1 MTFIDRAIIRVTA
14 GTGGSGAVS
23 FRREK
28 FVPKG
33 GPDGGD
39 GGRGGSVFLRA
50 DEHLS
55 TLLDY
60 TYRTHWKA
68 ERGEHGKG
76 SNQTG
81 RSGED
86 LYLPVPPGTTVRDA
100 ETGELLGE
108 LLEPGA
114 VLLVARGG
122 RGGRGNARFA
132 TPTHQAP
139 REWEPGEQGE
149 DRKIELVLKLL
160 ADVGLLGPPNAG
172 KSTLL
177 AAVSA
182 ARPKIAD
189 YPFTTLQPVLGVV
202 GLSGGRSFVMADIP
216 GIIEGA
222 HSGRGLGDRF
232 LQHVERT
239 KVLAYLV
246 PLDAS
251 DVQGTYDML
260 RAEAQAYGAGL
271 ADKPHLVVLTKADL
285 LPAGQPA
292 PALHAPQARGMIAIS
307 AVARQGLSDLLERL
321 WELLQTARVAS
332 PPASAG

>member
-1 MTFIDRAIIRVTA
+1 MTFVDRAIIRVTA

-39 GGRGGSVFLRA
+39 GGRGGSVFVRA
-50 DEHLS
+50 DPQLT

-68 ERGEHGKG
+68 ARGEHGKG

-81 RSGED
+81 RSAED
-86 LYLPVPPGTTVRDA
+86 IYLPVPPGTEVRDA
-100 ETGELLGE
+100 QTGKLLGE
-108 LLEPGA
+108 LLRPGD

-139 REWEPGEQGE
+139 REWEPGEEGE
-149 DRKIELVLKLL
+149 DRRIELVLKLL

-177 AAVSA
+177 SVVSA

-189 YPFTTLQPVLGVV
+189 YPFTTLSPVLGVV

-222 HSGRGLGDRF
+222 HTGRGLGDRF

-246 PLDAS
+246 PLDAA
-251 DVQGTYDML
+251 DPQGTYDML
-260 RAEAQAYGAGL
+260 RAEAQAYGGGL
-271 ADKPHLVVLTKADL
+271 AEKPHLVVLTKTDL
-285 LPAGQPA
+285 LPAGKPVPA
-292 PALHAPQARGMIAIS
+292 IEAPLARGVLAIS
-307 AVARQGLSDLLERL
+307 AVAHQGLDPLLERL
-321 WELLQTARVAS
+321 WELLHEGQPAPG
-332 PPASAG
+332 PPAS